1 MFIVPET
8 KCWVLINFQSSNLG
22 FLFKDSLSW
31 INDFLS
37 FGIKSPERSKLFE
50 IIVEISLPTFND
62 LTSYEKK
69 SVIAIGVGFMVP
81 WEIPI
86 SSSSL
91 NKFLENKNNKIK
103 TM

>member
-1 MFIVPET
+1 MEEILP
-8 KCWVLINFQSSNLG
+8 SG
-22 FLFKDSLSW
+22 W
-31 INDFLS
+31 ITV
-37 FGIKSPERSKLFE
+37 KQKVRY
-50 IIVEISLPTFND
+50 